1 MKRQSYKIKH
11 DYLFDSDDDLLA
23 IPNFNSDILEV
34 NKLKLSDVLITNDEA
49 SLLKLIDNKKPN
61 IIVDDIGDCINPAS
75 ERYKQFMIRCVCQ
88 KITKYNVNI
97 YL

>member
-11 DYLFDSDDDLLA
+11 DYLFDSDDDLLV
-23 IPNFNSDILEV
+23 IPKFNSDILKV
-34 NKLKLSDVLITNDEA
+34 NKLKLSDALTTNDEA
-49 SLLKLIDNKKPN
+49 SLLKLIDSKKPN

-75 ERYKQFMIRCVCQ
+75 EKYKQFMIRCVCR
-88 KITKYNVNI
+88 KLMKHNINI